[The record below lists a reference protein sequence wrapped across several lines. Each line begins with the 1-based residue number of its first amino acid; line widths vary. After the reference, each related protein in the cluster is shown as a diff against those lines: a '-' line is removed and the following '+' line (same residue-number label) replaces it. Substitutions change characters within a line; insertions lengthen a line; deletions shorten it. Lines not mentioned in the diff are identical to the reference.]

1 MMQVYFGIITIALF
15 IMLVLVRT
23 RNLKKQGIEAM
34 EFGRKDKK
42 DFFILPFAIFYFYIL
57 IANAFHLP
65 TIKGQVLFQSEVVSW
80 MGALTCFIALVFFLW
95 TMISFSKSFRVG
107 LVENTEQG
115 LITTG
120 AFAVSRNP
128 IYVSFAIMLIGQFL
142 IFPSWILL
150 IYIVVAT
157 LRFHTQVLKEENF
170 LQEQYGEAF
179 NAYCKKVRRYF

>member
-1 MMQVYFGIITIALF
+1 MMQAYFGITTITLF
-15 IMLVLVRT
+15 IVFVLIRT
-23 RNLKKQGIEAM
+23 RNLKKKGIEAM
-34 EFGRKDKK
+34 EFGTKDKK
-42 DFFILPFAIFYFYIL
+42 DFFILPFALFYFYII

-65 TIKGQVLFQSEVVSW
+65 TIRGQVLFQSETVSW
-80 MGALTCFIALVFFLW
+80 IGALTCLVSLVLFLW

-115 LITTG
+115 LITMG

-150 IYIVVAT
+150 LYIVIAT
-157 LRFHTQVLKEENF
+157 LRFHAQVLKEENF
-170 LQEQYGEAF
+170 LQEQYGEEF

>member
-1 MMQVYFGIITIALF
+1 MQAYLGIITIVLF
-15 IMLVLVRT
+15 IALVFIRT
-23 RNLKKQGIEAM
+23 RNLKKQGVEAM

-42 DFFILPFAIFYFYIL
+42 DFIILPFALFYFYII

-65 TIKGQVLFQSEVVSW
+65 SIKGQVLFQSETVAWIGVL
-80 MGALTCFIALVFFLW
+80 ACFVAFIFFLW

-107 LVENTEQG
+107 LVENTQQG

-128 IYVSFAIMLIGQFL
+128 IYLTFAIMLIGQFL

-150 IYIVVAT
+150 IYIIVAT
-157 LRFHTQVLKEENF
+157 LRFHMQVLKEEEF
-170 LQEQYGEAF
+170 LLEQYGEAYH
-179 NAYCKKVRRYF
+179 AYCKKVRRYF